1 MGPSPSDLTSSLA
14 KSRVPM
20 QNALS
25 ITNLSFTYHC
35 YGDTVCD
42 SIFEGLNLEIEAG
55 SKTLLLAPFD
65 KGKTTLAKII
75 CGVCPKYF
83 PGTLEGSL
91 KVFGNDLSVVE
102 PWQLLSECT
111 YVSQNPQEQFV
122 ANSVEEEVAFPLES
136 LGLSQ
141 EEMQGRVDAALKHWG
156 LDWLRT
162 SSAQEL
168 SGGER
173 KRVLLAVTEAID
185 ARFWILDEAFDD
197 LDQKWRDQLKELIA
211 RGNKTVLV
219 LASRYLA
226 EFDKLFDQVLLL
238 DDKKV
243 VSPVRNELLCRFS
256 QLCQDDLANPLDS
269 QVCDPPVMRQLVCT
283 DLVAERRR
291 MSTLEEASFKVHV
304 PHFTLQSG
312 ELVTLVGP
320 NGSGKSSFSRILC
333 GLDGYLGGSIKVDGC
348 ALSGK
353 ELSKKVGYLF
363 QNPDLQIFLPTVQ
376 DELSWSLR
384 RRRDLKAEEIRRKV
398 GHCADL
404 FGLSLSDT
412 PATMSYPLRKALQAA
427 VYYLLDRPFY
437 ILDELDSALT
447 YHTALSI
454 IRDLRQNGAGILL
467 ITHDKQFAERV
478 EQRTYSI
485 EKGRLSAL

>member
-1 MGPSPSDLTSSLA
+1 
-14 KSRVPM
+14 M

-25 ITNLSFTYHC
+25 ITNLSFTYHS
-35 YGDTVCD
+35 YGEKACER
-42 SIFEGLNLEIEAG
+42 IFDELNLQIKEG

-75 CGVCPKYF
+75 CAVCPKYF
-83 PGTLEGSL
+83 PGTLSGNIE
-91 KVFGNDLSVVE
+91 VFGSDLATVE
-102 PWQLLSECT
+102 PWQLLSVCS

-136 LGLSQ
+136 LGLCRA
-141 EEMQGRVDAALKHWG
+141 EMQERVDTALKHWG
-156 LDWLRT
+156 LDRLRT
-162 SSAQEL
+162 SSSQEL

-197 LDQKWRDQLKELIA
+197 LDQKWRDQLKEMIKQ
-211 RGNKTVLV
+211 GNKTVLV

-226 EFDKLFDQVLLL
+226 EFDTLFDQVLLL
-238 DDKKV
+238 DEKKIV
-243 VSPVRNELLCRFS
+243 APAQEQLLCRFS
-256 QLCQDDLANPLDS
+256 QLCQDDLPNPLAA
-269 QVCDPPVMRQLVCT
+269 QVCTPPSVRQLVCT
-283 DLVAERRR
+283 DLIAERRR
-291 MSTLEEASFKVHV
+291 TSTLEEACFKVEV
-304 PHFTLQSG
+304 PHFSLQSG
-312 ELVTLVGP
+312 ELITLVGP

-333 GLDGYLGGSIKVDGC
+333 GLDGYLHGAIKVDGTP
-348 ALSGK
+348 LSGK

-363 QNPDLQIFLPTVQ
+363 QNPDLQIFLPTVN

-384 RRRDLKAEEIRRKV
+384 RRRDLKTEEIRKKV
-398 GHCADL
+398 AHCADL

-447 YHTALSI
+447 YHTALTI
-454 IRDLRQNGAGILL
+454 IRDLRQHGAGILL
-467 ITHDKQFAERV
+467 ITHDKQFAKRV

-485 EKGRLSAL
+485 EKGRLCEL

>member
-1 MGPSPSDLTSSLA
+1 MGPSQSDSTSSLA

-20 QNALS
+20 PNAFC
-25 ITNLSFTYHC
+25 IEHLSFTYHSYVQKQC
-35 YGDTVCD
+35 E
-42 SIFEGLNLEIEAG
+42 SLFENLSLQIEEG

-65 KGKTTLAKII
+65 KGKTTMAKIM

-83 PGTLEGSL
+83 PGTLEGTIR
-91 KVFGNDLSVVE
+91 VFGTDLATLE
-102 PWQLLSECT
+102 PWQLLSICS
-111 YVSQNPQEQFV
+111 YVSQNPQEQFI
-122 ANSVEEEVAFPLES
+122 ANSVEEELAFPLES
-136 LGLSQ
+136 LGLGR
-141 EEMQGRVDAALKHWG
+141 EEMRSRIDRALQHWG
-156 LDWLRT
+156 LDRLRT
-162 SSAQEL
+162 SSEQEL

-197 LDQKWRDQLKELIA
+197 LDQRWRDQLKEMIDK
-211 RGNKTVLV
+211 GNKTVLV

-226 EFDKLFDQVLLL
+226 EFDGLFDQVLLL

-243 VSPVRNELLCRFS
+243 VSLPQQQLLSRFS
-256 QLCQDDLANPLDS
+256 QLCQDDLANPLAS
-269 QVCDPPVMRQLVCT
+269 QVCTPPEVRQLVCT

-291 MSTLEEASFKVHV
+291 MSTLEEASFKVQV

-333 GLDGYLGGSIKVDGC
+333 GLDGYLSGSIKFDGTS
-348 ALSGK
+348 LSGK

-363 QNPDLQIFLPTVQ
+363 QNPDLQIFLPTVN

-384 RRRDLKAEEIRRKV
+384 RRRDLKQEEIRRRV
-398 GHCADL
+398 AACADL

-467 ITHDKQFAERV
+467 ITHDKQFAKRV
-478 EQRTYSI
+478 QQRTYSI
-485 EKGRLSAL
+485 EKGRLCAL